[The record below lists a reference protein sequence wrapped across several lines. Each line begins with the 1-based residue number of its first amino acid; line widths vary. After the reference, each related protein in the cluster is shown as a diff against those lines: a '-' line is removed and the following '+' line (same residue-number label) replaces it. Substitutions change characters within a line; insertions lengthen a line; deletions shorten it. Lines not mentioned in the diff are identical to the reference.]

1 MSAKYEPIPAAFAD
15 QNDMNDMNHNE
26 KAQPAPSNE
35 APLTDT
41 DDIKAAHFHQLSAF
55 EKLWVST
62 QASALFCSFVL
73 IIGGGGMYFTSDY
86 VNCDNNSPYSRA
98 LMSGMYA
105 MLLCMYAWLCAY
117 RLRKTEQALNAPNTL
132 SLEAKYRRRQRIPA
146 FMASTAAAQYLA
158 ALTYGLTAY
167 RTSRGPL
174 DFNVVSVAAAIGL

>member
-1 MSAKYEPIPAAFAD
+1 MSAHYEPIPVVFAD
-15 QNDMNDMNHNE
+15 QNDSNDMDHNE

-41 DDIKAAHFHQLSAF
+41 EEIKAAHFHQLSAF
-55 EKLWVST
+55 DKLWVST

-105 MLLCMYAWLCAY
+105 MLLCMYAWLCTY
-117 RLRKTEQALNAPNTL
+117 QLRKTDQALDVPNTL
-132 SLEAKYRRRQRIPA
+132 SLEAKHRRRQRIPV
-146 FMASTAAAQYLA
+146 FMASTAVAQYLA
-158 ALTYGLTAY
+158 ALTYALAAY

-174 DFNVVSVAAAIGL
+174 GVNVVSVAAATGL